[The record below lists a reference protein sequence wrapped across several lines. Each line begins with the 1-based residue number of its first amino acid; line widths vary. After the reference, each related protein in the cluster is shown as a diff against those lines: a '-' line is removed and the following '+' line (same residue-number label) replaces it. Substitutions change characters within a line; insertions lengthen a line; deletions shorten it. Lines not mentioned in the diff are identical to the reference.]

1 VKKSQPVFRL
11 KTDSL
16 TIAARRLWQKLD
28 PKTWKNRVED
38 EDEDEETD
46 EKRTPDPTRA

>member
-1 VKKSQPVFRL
+1 VFPA

-16 TIAARRLWQKLD
+16 SKAARRLWQKLD
-28 PKTWKNRVED
+28 PKSWKNRVED
-38 EDEDEETD
+38 EDDETD